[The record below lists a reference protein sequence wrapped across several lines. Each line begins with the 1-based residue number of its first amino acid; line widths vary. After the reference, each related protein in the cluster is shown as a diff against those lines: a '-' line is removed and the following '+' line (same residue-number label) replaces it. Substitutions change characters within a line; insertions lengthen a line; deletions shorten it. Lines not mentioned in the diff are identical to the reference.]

1 MDFITSYYPISLI
14 LQAICVI
21 HCLRKGN
28 QQKWIWVI
36 VFLPVIG
43 CLVYFFSEILTGR
56 QLQQVSSGMGAVLNP
71 SASVRK
77 LEEQLRFSDTFQ
89 NRIALADAYL
99 QKGQTQQAI
108 ELYESSLTGVFIEN
122 EHLLRQLIIAYN
134 AVGRY
139 DDIIPLAKKIYRSP
153 QFPRSRAHLLYAIAL
168 DKTGQSDQA
177 EKEFQ
182 TMTGRFGYYEQRYHY
197 GLFLAREGRVQE
209 ATQLFNAIVEEGRH
223 LSSQER
229 SFNREWISRAK
240 DELNRK

>member
-1 MDFITSYYPISLI
+1 MSFIANYYYISLI

-21 HCLRKGN
+21 HCIRRGN
-28 QQKWIWVI
+28 QNKWIWII

-43 CLVYFFSEILTGR
+43 CLVYIFSEILTGR
-56 QLQQVSSGMGAVLNP
+56 ELRQVSSGMGAVLNP

-99 QKGQTQQAI
+99 QKGETQKAI
-108 ELYESSLTGVFIEN
+108 ELYESSHTGVFTEN

-139 DDIIPLAKKIYRSP
+139 DDIIPLAQKIYRSP
-153 QFPRSRAHLLYAIAL
+153 QFARSRAHLLYAIAL
-168 DKTGQSDQA
+168 DKTGRPEQA

-182 TMTGRFGYYEQRYHY
+182 TMAGRFGYYEQRYYY
-197 GLFLAREGRVQE
+197 GLFLIRGGREQE
-209 ATQLFNAIVEEGRH
+209 ATRLFNAIVEEGRH

-229 SFNREWISRAK
+229 SMNREWISRAK